1 MSKKEMNLAEGPIL
15 SRMIFYTLPLLF
27 SGTLQLLYN
36 AADLVIVGNKGDTGE
51 IYIAAIGATG
61 SLTNLIIG
69 LFMGLSV
76 GSCVVLSQYL
86 GAGDDKNA
94 SEVVHTSMLS
104 SLIIGVVLA
113 IVGMVFADDFLL
125 MMQTDP
131 EVIDLSALYMRIY
144 FAGLPAS
151 MIYNFGAAILRAKGD
166 TKYPLI
172 VLVIS
177 GAVNVLLNFIMV
189 YSFGR
194 TVDGVA
200 IATVASQIISAI
212 MVVVYLSKLNDSCR
226 FSLKKLSIK
235 TDKLLRIIR
244 VGLPAGFQSVVF
256 SISNVMLQS
265 SVNVLG
271 KAAMAGNASAAS
283 IDNFI
288 YIAQNSVYHAAIA
301 FVGQSYGAGNMKRV
315 KKVAFTSLILVTVI
329 GLVFGGVVFALGK
342 PLLGIYG
349 LDESP
354 EKAEALKN
362 GMMRFYIT
370 ALTYFICGIMDVMT
384 GLLRGVG
391 CSLVPMIITATGVCG
406 TRILWIKLLF
416 EQADYFHNMF
426 WLYMSYPI
434 SWTISVIAQT
444 IALIIVYKRI
454 EKRMDSS
461 SQNYPD
467 NKEQASV

>member
-212 MVVVYLSKLNDSCR
+212 MVIVYLSKLNDSCR

-288 YIAQNSVYHAAIA
+288 YIAQNSVYHASIA

-416 EQADYFHNMF
+416 ERVDYFHNMF

>member
-172 VLVIS
+172 VLIIS
-177 GAVNVLLNFIMV
+177 GAANVLLNLVMV

-212 MVVVYLSKLNDSCR
+212 MVIVYLSKLNDSCR

-235 TDKLLRIIR
+235 TDKLLTIIR

-416 EQADYFHNMF
+416 ERVDYFHNMF

-467 NKEQASV
+467 KKEQASV

>member
-212 MVVVYLSKLNDSCR
+212 MVIVYLSKLNDSCR

-329 GLVFGGVVFALGK
+329 GLVFGGAVFALGK

-467 NKEQASV
+467 KK

>member
-172 VLVIS
+172 VLIIS
-177 GAVNVLLNFIMV
+177 GAANVLLNLVMV
-189 YSFGR
+189 YAFGR

-200 IATVASQIISAI
+200 IATVSSQIISAI

-329 GLVFGGVVFALGK
+329 GLVFGGAVFALGK

>member
-1 MSKKEMNLAEGPIL
+1 MSKKEMSLAEGPIL

-172 VLVIS
+172 VLIIS
-177 GAVNVLLNFIMV
+177 GAANVLLNLVMV
-189 YSFGR
+189 YAFGR

-200 IATVASQIISAI
+200 IATVSSQIISAI

-329 GLVFGGVVFALGK
+329 GLVFGGAVFALGK

-416 EQADYFHNMF
+416 ERVDYFHNMF

-467 NKEQASV
+467 KK

>member
-172 VLVIS
+172 VLIIS
-177 GAVNVLLNFIMV
+177 GAANVLLNLVMV
-189 YSFGR
+189 YAFGR

-200 IATVASQIISAI
+200 IATVSSQIISAI

-288 YIAQNSVYHAAIA
+288 YIAQNSVYHAAIS

-329 GLVFGGVVFALGK
+329 GLVFGGAVFALGK

-426 WLYMSYPI
+426 WIYMSYPI

-467 NKEQASV
+467 KKEQASV

>member
-177 GAVNVLLNFIMV
+177 GAANVILNLVMV
-189 YSFGR
+189 YAFGR

-212 MVVVYLSKLNDSCR
+212 MVIVYLSKLNDSCR

-416 EQADYFHNMF
+416 ERVDYFHNMF

-467 NKEQASV
+467 KKEQASV

>member
-212 MVVVYLSKLNDSCR
+212 MVIVYLSKLNDSCR

-349 LDESP
+349 LDASP

-416 EQADYFHNMF
+416 ERVDYFHNMF

-467 NKEQASV
+467 KKEQASI

>member
-194 TVDGVA
+194 TVDGGA
-200 IATVASQIISAI
+200 IETVSSQIISAI

-384 GLLRGVG
+384 GLLRGVV

-416 EQADYFHNMF
+416 ERVDYFHNMF

-467 NKEQASV
+467 KKEQASV